1 MAAGSARLQRTLVL
15 WTGLVP
21 ALLSAAPI
29 SAYAACPMELSVYGD
44 RDDAAWIDFRPTGE
58 SAVVT
63 NSFKMVLE
71 KGVVLDGIVMW
82 SEGVKRPYASLM
94 YQCPEGDVTGE
105 EIAACTLWEGVIYA
119 ADTNGKVDLIPAE
132 GEAAPPALIFPDLG
146 PTLRMSAAY
155 GEDGFSKLPWDVF
168 ALKGCQE

>member
-1 MAAGSARLQRTLVL
+1 MAAGNILLKGTAVCCSVVL
-15 WTGLVP
+15 SGLP
-21 ALLSAAPI
+21 FSGP
-29 SAYAACPMELSVYGD
+29 AYAACPMELAVYGD

-63 NSFKMVLE
+63 NTFKMVLD
-71 KGVVLDGIVMW
+71 KGVVLDGMVMW
-82 SEGVKRPYASLM
+82 SEGVRRPYASLM

-105 EIAACTLWEGVIYA
+105 EIAACTLWEGVIYT
-119 ADTNGKVDLIPAE
+119 ADADATIGLIPAE
-132 GEAAPPALIFPDLG
+132 GADAPKSLIFPDLG

-155 GEDGFSKLPWDVF
+155 GDDGFSKLPWDVF

>member
-1 MAAGSARLQRTLVL
+1 MAAGSTRMRRTPVCWIALVS
-15 WTGLVP
+15 
-21 ALLSAAPI
+21 AALSAVPVA
-29 SAYAACPMELSVYGD
+29 AYAACPMELAVYGD

-63 NSFKMVLE
+63 NSFKMVLD

-105 EIAACTLWEGVIYA
+105 EIAACTLWEGIVYT
-119 ADTNGKVDLIPAE
+119 ADAGGKVDLIPAE
-132 GEAAPPALIFPDLG
+132 GEAAPPTLIFPDLA
-146 PTLRMSAAY
+146 PTLRMSSAY
-155 GEDGFSKLPWDVF
+155 GENGFSKLPWDVF